1 MSRPERPQGQAARF
15 VLDVRHGER
24 TFTAAM
30 FAYFFLVIAAFWVL
44 KPLKKALFIGF
55 YEQAGMTLAGWHLSA
70 PQGELLAK
78 VLNMVVAFVATV
90 AFTQLSR
97 TLRRQR
103 LTYVF
108 AAFSLACLLAY
119 ARLVLHPAAATVWTF
134 YLFGDLFNTLMV
146 ATFFAFLNDSVLP
159 EDAKRLYGP
168 IVFGGV
174 AGGVCGS
181 SVVAGWIERVST
193 PAWLAICGAA
203 TLGVA
208 LMAALAART
217 APHREHVH
225 ADPTPQPADDG
236 GNAAVEGARLV
247 WRSSY
252 LLAIVAIVGCYEIAS
267 TLLDFMFTSTV
278 VHYRSGPEVG
288 AYFARVF
295 SITNWASML
304 VQLFVTSPVMTRLG
318 IGVAL
323 AIQPGA
329 MAAAAGTFLAVPT
342 LLSGSLLNTAD
353 NAFSYSLNQS
363 AKEALYVP
371 TTRREKYGAKA
382 FIDMFV
388 QRFAKVV
395 GVVASLG
402 ITTLFTEFGTVRWLS
417 LVVLAL
423 TAAWLGA
430 VRVASRDFARRA
442 AAVSPP
448 HAPR

>member
-1 MSRPERPQGQAARF
+1 
-15 VLDVRHGER
+15 VLAVRHGER

-30 FAYFFLVIAAFWVL
+30 FAYFFLVIATFWVL

-55 YEQAGMTLAGWHLSA
+55 YEQAGMTFAGWHLAA

-78 VLNMVVAFVATV
+78 VLNMVVAFMSTV
-90 AFTQLSR
+90 VFTQLSR

-108 AAFSLACLLAY
+108 AGFSLICLLLY
-119 ARLVLHPAAATVWTF
+119 ARLVVHPDAATVWSF

-159 EDAKRLYGP
+159 DDAKRLYGP

-181 SVVAGWIERVST
+181 SVVARWIELVST
-193 PAWLAICGAA
+193 PAWLCICGAA
-203 TLGVA
+203 TLAVA
-208 LMAALAART
+208 LVAALAGRT

-225 ADPTPQPADDG
+225 AETPAERKSREDD
-236 GNAAVEGARLV
+236 GNAAIEGARLV

-252 LLAIVAIVGCYEIAS
+252 LLAIVGIVGCYEISS

-304 VQLFVTSPVMTRLG
+304 VQLLVTSPVMTRLG
-318 IGVAL
+318 LGVAL
-323 AIQPGA
+323 AVQPGA
-329 MAAAAGTFLAVPT
+329 MAAAATAFLAAPT

-371 TTRREKYGAKA
+371 TSPREKYGAKA

-388 QRFAKVV
+388 QRFAKVL

-402 ITTLFTEFGTVRWLS
+402 ITTAFTDFGTVRWLS
-417 LVVLAL
+417 LVVLAFSA
-423 TAAWLGA
+423 TWLGA
-430 VRVASRDFARRA
+430 VRVASRQFAQRA
-442 AAVSPP
+442 ARLSPP
-448 HAPR
+448 RAPR